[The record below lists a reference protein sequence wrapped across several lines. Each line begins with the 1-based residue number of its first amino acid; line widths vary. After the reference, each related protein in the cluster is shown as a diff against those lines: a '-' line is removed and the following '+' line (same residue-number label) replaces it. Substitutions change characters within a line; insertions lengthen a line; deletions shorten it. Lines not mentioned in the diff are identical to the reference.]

1 MYLSDIT
8 VTDICQIILP
18 TTWRQKPT
26 GIDMERNYV
35 TVTLYVY
42 WYISPD
48 IGLLASRDDL
58 QLRKL

>member
-18 TTWRQKPT
+18 TTWRRQKPT

-35 TVTLYVY
+35 TATLCILVYFTGHWTVGVT
-42 WYISPD
+42 
-48 IGLLASRDDL
+48 
-58 QLRKL
+58 